1 MKALIPLYN
10 LNRFFRF
17 HFILVLVVLFSSLT
31 GVAVSAEKNRAAFLK
46 TYCVKCHNAEKH
58 KGDIRLDQ
66 LSLPVT
72 GDNHELWKEVIHNIQ
87 RGDMPPKNAKHP
99 KQNERRAFLAETIKP
114 LTRYE
119 DTKKQ
124 RDLSLIHI

>member
-31 GVAVSAEKNRAAFLK
+31 GVAVSAEKNKAVFLK

-58 KGDIRLDQ
+58 KGDVRLDQ
-66 LSLPVT
+66 LALRVT
-72 GDNHELWKEVIHNIQ
+72 GDNHELWKEVIHN
-87 RGDMPPKNAKHP
+87 K
-99 KQNERRAFLAETIKP
+99 
-114 LTRYE
+114 
-119 DTKKQ
+119 
-124 RDLSLIHI
+124 